1 MILLKSINEPRTRKN
16 VPPIVTLPKVRQV
29 NHTSFRD
36 GLVTSMTV
44 TEVYEDTDLHQDFR
58 DYSLRTLIQLEAI
71 DLLKEVGSIPVS
83 PLTASD
89 SASRVSVSISD
100 FRSRLDELKERLNVT
115 NNEQS
120 KTE

>member
-36 GLVTSMTV
+36 GLVTSINV
-44 TEVYEDTDLHQDFR
+44 TELYEDNDLHQDFR

-71 DLLKEVGSIPVS
+71 DLLKEVGSVPVS

-89 SASRVSVSISD
+89 SALRVSASISD

-115 NNEQS
+115 TNEQPKS
-120 KTE
+120 E

>member
-16 VPPIVTLPKVRQV
+16 VPPIVSLPKVRQV
-29 NHTSFRD
+29 NHTFFRD
-36 GLVTSMTV
+36 GLVTSMSV
-44 TEVYEDTDLHQDFR
+44 TELYEDTDLQQDFR

-83 PLTASD
+83 SLTASD
-89 SASRVSVSISD
+89 SASRVSASISA

-115 NNEQS
+115 NNEQP